1 MAQQAGESTE
11 DIEEE
16 HHAWQ
21 VNSFLLY
28 GYQKSYGLEWPSLTS
43 QWLPGVYE
51 KGDDAEYCIQNLI
64 LGTHAV
70 ENEPNYLLIAEVT
83 LPLPDTVIDLRTT
96 NEDGETN
103 VTAPEAPSIHYKTR
117 IRHEGEV
124 NRARYMPQNPVSKV
138 EVNELI
144 CFHDICIICY
154 DFSVLCVSFLILA
167 ISFLVPNNN
176 ISPPQKN
183 RIL

>member
-1 MAQQAGESTE
+1 MGESAE

-16 HHAWQ
+16 QLTWQ

-28 GYQKSYGLEWPSLTS
+28 GYHKSYSQEWASLTS
-43 QWLPGVYE
+43 QWLPGVFE

-83 LPLPDTVIDLRTT
+83 LPLPETVIDLRTT

-103 VTAPEAPSIHYKTR
+103 VPAPDAPSIHYKTR
-117 IRHEGEV
+117 IRHTGEV
-124 NRARYMPQNPVSKV
+124 NRARYMPQNPVS
-138 EVNELI
+138 
-144 CFHDICIICY
+144 
-154 DFSVLCVSFLILA
+154 SFE
-167 ISFLVPNNN
+167 
-176 ISPPQKN
+176 
-183 RIL
+183 